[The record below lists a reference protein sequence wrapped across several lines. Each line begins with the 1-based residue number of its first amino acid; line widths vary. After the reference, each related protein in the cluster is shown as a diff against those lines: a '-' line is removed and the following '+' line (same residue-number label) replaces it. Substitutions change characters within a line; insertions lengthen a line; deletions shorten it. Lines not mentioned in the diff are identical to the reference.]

1 MIFLLFLGILAA
13 WLCWRLVYARYWRV
27 NLNVKTEFTDPWVYE
42 GESSCLREEITND
55 KILPV
60 PALEVRLAMSRNL
73 EFSSD
78 AQANT
83 SVTDQSYK
91 RDIFS
96 LLTRQRIVRRLPFLC
111 RRRGYY
117 EITVAGI
124 VGTDLLSG
132 RAYLDEQPQST
143 SMYVYP
149 AQIDTRR
156 IAPVCQAISGMVLTQ
171 NRMYPDPFEFS
182 GIRDYERTDPMKN
195 INWKASASA
204 GHLMVNQHDSTTSAE
219 VTIFLDVEDTAILK
233 YELLVEESIRI
244 ASSLCARLAKAKMEA
259 EIISNGRD
267 AETGELLSYRLPAGA
282 AQIQVLNQKLARLIT
297 GERDIMPMEE
307 IFRREK
313 ASAGSGRTCIMI
325 SKNRTPELE
334 KELSAAVREGIGV
347 LWVLPV
353 RPGADGEKNEIPAGL
368 TVLRWEAG
376 NGKAVGRNG

>member
-1 MIFLLFLGILAA
+1 MIALLFAGLLAA
-13 WLCWRLVYARYWRV
+13 WLCWRMVYARYWKAK
-27 NLNVKTEFTDPWVYE
+27 LSVKAEFTDPWVYE
-42 GESSCLREEITND
+42 GETSCLREEIVND

-83 SVTDQSYK
+83 SVTDQSDK

-96 LLTRQRIVRRLPFLC
+96 LLTRQRIVRRLPFVC

-117 EITVAGI
+117 EITNAGL

-132 RAYLDEQPQST
+132 HVYLDERKQNT

-149 AQIDTRR
+149 AQIDTRK

-171 NRMYPDPFEFS
+171 NRIYPDPFEFS
-182 GIRDYERTDPMKN
+182 GIRDYERTDPMKQ

-204 GHLMVNQHDSTTSAE
+204 GHLVVNQHDSTTSAE
-219 VTIFLDVEDTAILK
+219 VTVFLDVEDTAILK

-244 ASSLCARLAKAKMEA
+244 ASSLCARLAKAKMDTGV
-259 EIISNGRD
+259 ISNGRD
-267 AETGELLSYRLPAGA
+267 EETGELLNYRLPAGA
-282 AQIQVLNQKLARLIT
+282 ARMQILNQKLARMSI
-297 GERDIMPMEE
+297 GERETPPMDE

-313 ASAGSGRTCIMI
+313 ASAGSGRTCVMI

-334 KELSAAVREGIGV
+334 KELVKAVREGVGV
-347 LWVLPV
+347 LWILPV
-353 RPGADGEKNEIPAGL
+353 RPGAVSREAEFPRGL
-368 TVLRWEAG
+368 NVLLWEAG
-376 NGKAVGRNG
+376 SGKAV